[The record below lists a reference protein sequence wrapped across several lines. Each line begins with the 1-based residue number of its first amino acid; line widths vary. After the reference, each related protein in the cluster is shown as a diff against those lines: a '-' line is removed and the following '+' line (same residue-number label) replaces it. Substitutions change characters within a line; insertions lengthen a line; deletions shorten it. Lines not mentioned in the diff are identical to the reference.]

1 MLKLL
6 WVAILC
12 LSTAGC
18 IQPSKPQ
25 YKDTKKLRAYIST
38 GLALSVMTK
47 PFVPDDEDEAEICD
61 GSGWITHGDGHRTEC
76 PGCAACK
83 NKDTESQEAVAL
95 ESEYYVYHFGAKW
108 CGPCERLKSLTW
120 KNQEVKDFLKDRKA
134 KLFIFDADNK
144 EHDKFFDYYK
154 IKSYPTIL
162 LVNKQKLSSILYRG
176 VGYKPSSVMIESLGE
191 KIPLSVLEKGKD
203 E

>member
-61 GSGWITHGDGHRTEC
+61 GS
-76 PGCAACK
+76 
-83 NKDTESQEAVAL
+83 
-95 ESEYYVYHFGAKW
+95 
-108 CGPCERLKSLTW
+108 
-120 KNQEVKDFLKDRKA
+120 
-134 KLFIFDADNK
+134 
-144 EHDKFFDYYK
+144 
-154 IKSYPTIL
+154 IL